1 MRDNRYNQQPRQSEG
16 QFNQRRRDN
25 FRPKKRGKSL
35 SFRLGQIFSFG
46 YNLAVIYLVY
56 TLIQQGEKD
65 LALKIFFG
73 NLMLIAFALIL
84 TFFSNKAFAERSSR
98 RGGKHRERR
107 FNKPR
112 DHDRENFDRN
122 NDRR

>member
-1 MRDNRYNQQPRQSEG
+1 MRDNRYNQQSRQSED
-16 QFNQRRRDN
+16 QPSHRRREN

-35 SFRLGQIFSFG
+35 SFRLGQVFSFG

-98 RGGKHRERR
+98 RGGKHRDRR

-112 DHDRENFDRN
+112 DNHDRENFDRN
-122 NDRR
+122 DRR